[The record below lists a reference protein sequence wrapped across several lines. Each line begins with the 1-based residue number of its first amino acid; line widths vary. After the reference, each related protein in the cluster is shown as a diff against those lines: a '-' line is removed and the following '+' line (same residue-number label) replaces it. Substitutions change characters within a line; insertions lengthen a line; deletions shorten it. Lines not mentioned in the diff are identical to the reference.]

1 MGIFRTSSREDTV
14 SNDPERIALRRWG
27 EESCYIEVLQQRAS
41 SWNIKK
47 RLLLF
52 KTRYPK
58 LRDFAL
64 FYVWED
70 AGVWAHWNHSFQMYF
85 SYMEPLSGVSRLPR
99 WLSGKESTCWC
110 RRHRRHGSIPGLGR
124 SPGIGSGKP
133 LQYSCLESFMD
144 RGAWWATVCN
154 PLGCK
159 ELVMT
164 EHACTFCVFAS
175 WGCLPQGLP

>member
-124 SPGIGSGKP
+124 SPGMGSGKP

-144 RGAWWATVCN
+144 RGAWWPTVCN